1 MEKVAVAC
9 LRDGDVEQAY
19 QIYATMENINPR
31 CSHMA
36 RLCRA
41 LCDPTSVPLPFRHND
56 VCEALLDFHFTAE
69 ILVGNVLSMESVQ
82 KKYQQLVI
90 LVHPDKNPNP
100 RAMDAFLR
108 LAVMKEEAKECL
120 SRKIAIKKQQE
131 KRAEK
136 DSRIMKKRGSGADG
150 HCGESALP
158 KLADL
163 KSNKITLRSLKRKS
177 IEESFEIFSCGRGN
191 RFKSRYNP
199 FEIADIDEENIT
211 SSNRSSNDLSSSNDA
226 YASFGS
232 RTYPSKKKMPSS
244 ERGSFQFS
252 KATSEFTT
260 SSQSHMSSTSKMK
273 VNLAQ
278 ALEEARHYLREEEE
292 AQKNQEERLRAEQMQ
307 KKSDSLGLLQI
318 RNELTSL
325 IDNMEE
331 RRKQR
336 IELHT
341 DLSYSNYLREQKIGP
356 KPQAFV
362 IVQLPEKQ

>member
-1 MEKVAVAC
+1 MEKVADTC

-19 QIYATMENINPR
+19 QIYTTMENINPR

-41 LCDPTSVPLPFRHND
+41 LCDPISVPLPFRHND

-69 ILVGNVLSMESVQ
+69 ILVGNVLSIESIQ
-82 KKYQQLVI
+82 KKYQRLVVF
-90 LVHPDKNPNP
+90 VHPDKNPNP
-100 RAMDAFLR
+100 RAVDAFLR
-108 LAVMKEEAKECL
+108 LAVMKEEAKDCL

-136 DSRIMKKRGSGADG
+136 DSRILKKKKGSGADV
-150 HCGESALP
+150 HCGGSALP
-158 KLADL
+158 NLADL
-163 KSNKITLRSLKRKS
+163 KSNKITLRSLKRKN

-199 FEIADIDEENIT
+199 FEIADIDEENMN
-211 SSNRSSNDLSSSNDA
+211 SCNRSCNDVH
-226 YASFGS
+226 ASLGS
-232 RTYPSKKKMPSS
+232 RTHPLKKRRPSS
-244 ERGSFQFS
+244 DRGHSQFLKS
-252 KATSEFTT
+252 SSEFTT
-260 SSQSHMSSTSKMK
+260 PSQSQMSSSSKMK

-292 AQKNQEERLRAEQMQ
+292 AQKKQEERQRAEQMQ
-307 KKSDSLGLLQI
+307 RQNDSLGLLQI

-331 RRKQR
+331 RRKQH

-341 DLSYSNYLREQKIGP
+341 DLSYSNYLREQKMGP

-362 IVQLPEKQ
+362 IVQLQKE